1 VSCVGSHHTEQ
12 LARAPAPEVRFAGL
26 AALKD
31 QLKQQLADVEKQ
43 YSAAE
48 ESLRPQTVAQVDALQ
63 KKLEAALEE
72 LKTRRTELEQKD
84 KK

>member
-1 VSCVGSHHTEQ
+1 
-12 LARAPAPEVRFAGL
+12 
-26 AALKD
+26 LKE

-43 YSAAE
+43 HSAAE

-72 LKTRRTELEQKD
+72 LKGRRTELEQKN
-84 KK
+84 K

>member
-1 VSCVGSHHTEQ
+1 
-12 LARAPAPEVRFAGL
+12 
-26 AALKD
+26 LKE
-31 QLKQQLADVEKQ
+31 QLKQQLADVETQ

-63 KKLEAALEE
+63 KKLEAAVEE
-72 LKTRRTELEQKD
+72 LKARRTELEQKD